1 MMNVFGVKDI
11 KVRVRSRL
19 NGLHRDAGWY
29 LGTNRRFYGNA
40 KGSRIVVYH
49 GVCHKDPLRFNTI
62 FITAKT
68 LELQLQLYKKYFHI
82 VSLDDCYQQRFDPE
96 RFNLCLSF
104 DDGFANNHKYV
115 LPLLN
120 KYDIP
125 ATFFITAIR
134 HAGYDVLWNDV
145 LNIAFR
151 YGPANFVFGQE
162 EFSRQK
168 DRGYVSSLTGKRFAD
183 MLRSTGFEQ
192 KAEMLRLLDFVKQK
206 ADPDYWRQMTD
217 EEIRNLSASKWVTI
231 GSHGYYHNDLAKIPV
246 ASAKDEMIK
255 SKQWLENITGKEIKS
270 LAFPYGSYSKELVE
284 EAKKIG
290 YSQLLATEHLL
301 PGHANNELLKQR
313 LTINPFISNI
323 NQLHANI
330 TGSY

>member
-1 MMNVFGVKDI
+1 MFGVKDI

-29 LGTNRRFYGNA
+29 LGTNRRFYGHA

-68 LELQLQLYKKYFHI
+68 FELQLQLYKKYFHI
-82 VSLDDCYQQRFDPE
+82 VSLDDFYRQRFDPE

-115 LPLLN
+115 LPLLS

-134 HAGYDVLWNDV
+134 DAGYDILWNDV
-145 LNIAFR
+145 LSIAKRF
-151 YGPANFVFGQE
+151 GPASFVFRDE
-162 EFSRQK
+162 EYNRQK
-168 DRGYVSSLTGKRFAD
+168 EGVYESSKTGKRFAD
-183 MLRSTGFEQ
+183 ILRSTGFEE
-192 KAEMLRLLDFVKQK
+192 KAEMLRLFDPVKK
-206 ADPDYWRQMTD
+206 NADPDYWRQMTD
-217 EEIRNLSASKWVTI
+217 EEIRDLSASKWVTI

-246 ASAKDEMIK
+246 ASAKEEMIK
-255 SKQWLENITGKEIKS
+255 SKQWLEKITGKEIKS

-290 YSQLLATEHLL
+290 YSQLLATEYLF
-301 PGHANNELLKQR
+301 PGDANNELLRQR
-313 LTINPFISNI
+313 LTVNPFISNI